1 MRPIFTNEWGGS
13 FILIEPGSFN
23 MGDKNGSK
31 FEKPVRNVEIE
42 EPYFI
47 GARPV
52 TQVEWTSV
60 MGNNPSKFSEGWSA
74 GLRPVEMVSWLDCM
88 SFISKLN
95 EIDQDEKLGLVGSW
109 RLPTESE
116 WEFACRAGTATKWF
130 HSDAD
135 SDLDEVGWHAG
146 NSGATTREVGQK
158 KANDWG
164 LFDVHGLVGEWCSDE
179 WEDNNLR
186 RVHRGGSWFTESDAT
201 RSAARA
207 SANVDRRSDGI
218 GFRLVWSPQ

>member
-1 MRPIFTNEWGGS
+1 MLPTFTNEWGGS
-13 FILIEPGSFN
+13 FVLIEPGSFL
-23 MGDKNGSK
+23 MGDENGSK
-31 FEKPVRNVEIE
+31 FEKPIRKVEIT

-60 MGNNPSKFSEGWSA
+60 MGDNPSKFNQGWSA
-74 GLRPVEMVSWLDCM
+74 GLRPVEKVSWLDCM

-95 EIDQDEKLGLVGSW
+95 EIDQSEKLGLVGSW
-109 RLPTESE
+109 RLPTEAE
-116 WEFACRAGTATKWF
+116 WEFACRAGTTTKWF
-130 HSDAD
+130 HSNQDF
-135 SDLDEVGWHAG
+135 DLDEVGWHAG

-164 LFDVHGLVGEWCSDE
+164 LFDVHGLVGEWCSDM
-179 WEDNNLR
+179 WYNDNLR
-186 RVHRGGSWFTESDAT
+186 RIHRGGSWFTESDAT
-201 RSAARA
+201 RSAARS
-207 SANVDRRSDGI
+207 SANVDRCSDGI